1 MTKFGIDQ
9 IDKPAPNWIGRLL
22 NTLIII
28 VMPAMATFV
37 LAIPNDMLS
46 ADNKN
51 FFGAL
56 ATFGLA
62 ILKALQFLLGEENP
76 DKDSL

>member
-9 IDKPAPNWIGRLL
+9 IGKPAPVWLSRLL

-28 VMPAMATFV
+28 VMPALATFI
-37 LAIPNDMLS
+37 LAIPNEILS
-46 ADNKN
+46 ADAKN
-51 FFGAL
+51 FLGAL

-62 ILKALQFLLGEENP
+62 LLKGLQFLMGEEKQ
-76 DKDSL
+76 DIK